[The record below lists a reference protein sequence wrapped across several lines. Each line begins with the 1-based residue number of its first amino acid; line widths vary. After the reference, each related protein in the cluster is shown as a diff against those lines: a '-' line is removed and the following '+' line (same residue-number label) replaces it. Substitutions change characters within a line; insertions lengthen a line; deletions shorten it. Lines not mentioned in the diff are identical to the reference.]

1 MKSGKV
7 GCGGLLNMQIEN
19 PIVMDKL
26 KYFHVDKKEKEIG
39 SAFKQDFKRIKWTR

>member
-1 MKSGKV
+1 
-7 GCGGLLNMQIEN
+7 MQIEN

-26 KYFHVDKKEKEIG
+26 KYLHVDKKENEIG